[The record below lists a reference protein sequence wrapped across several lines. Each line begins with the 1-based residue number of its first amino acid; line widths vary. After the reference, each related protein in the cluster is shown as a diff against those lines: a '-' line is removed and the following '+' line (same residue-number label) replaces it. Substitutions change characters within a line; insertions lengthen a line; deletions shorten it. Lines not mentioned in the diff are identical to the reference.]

1 MCGALI
7 SEDYLRTKQRL
18 PSHERNLVQI
28 VTTIGMKTTI
38 MKQGILRG
46 DDLVKLYKQNPTNQR
61 CGGLGL

>member
-7 SEDYLRTKQRL
+7 SEDYLRTRQRL

-38 MKQGILRG
+38 MKQGVLRG
-46 DDLVKLYKQNPTNQR
+46 DDLAKLYKQNQTYQR
-61 CGGLGL
+61 YGGLGL